1 MTLVRLIAEL
11 LPSGGAIC
19 RVIKRLLEPT
29 LVRGVLLNGGAR
41 THCADLRCLSTQ
53 FHSGQD
59 WVQMIFQGLVLLQ
72 TIYYLFVE
80 VARIVVGCRDVNLNV
95 PRRKSGSRR
104 RAGRTD
110 RCRYF
115 RSFTNVLALV
125 SYVFILVSAM
135 YRVAAIAALPD
146 HDTLDL
152 LSKYVSVVLVTVAVR
167 SRPDVLAHYC
177 REYVH
182 LALPERLDATAI
194 RLFSIGA
201 YMIWIKLLAYL
212 SIAPQ
217 FALLTK
223 TLEKAWKSI
232 YSFMFMLFIVFF
244 GASGHGLIV
253 LTWMLTV
260 LTPCSHESVPLA
272 GVQPAAVPLPY
283 HWAE

>member
-1 MTLVRLIAEL
+1 MILVRLIAEL

-29 LVRGVLLNGGAR
+29 LVRGVLLNDGAR
-41 THCADLRCLSTQ
+41 TRCADLRCLSTQ

-80 VARIVVGCRDVNLNV
+80 VTRIVVGCRDVNLNV

-125 SYVFILVSAM
+125 SYLFILVSAM

-167 SRPDVLAHYC
+167 SRPDVLARC

-253 LTWMLTV
+253 LTWMLTMH
-260 LTPCSHESVPLA
+260 TPCSHESVPLA